1 MSFATACMSYGLIIH
16 DLRSDGKIHRVPTE
30 THPRS
35 DNGAYMFDGRGGW
48 MMDWSRGDAVQW
60 WREAGAKPYTD
71 AEKAEWLRKRR
82 ADDAEKARRAH
93 QAALRAAQMLSEAS
107 VVAPRA
113 GKPWRAGRAAVPEV
127 LAHPYLVAKGLTA
140 ETSLVLDGR
149 LLVPMFLAGRYR
161 EPVGLQVI
169 GADGETKFL
178 PGQVAKGAVHRIG
191 NGHRDCWLVEGY
203 ATGLSLRAALARIYS
218 QADVVVCFSAGN
230 LVEVAKRG
238 IGSRV
243 MADHDESG
251 TGERAA
257 RDTGLPWVMPG
268 AVGMDAN
275 DLHRIDGIES
285 LVALVA
291 GV

>member
-82 ADDAEKARRAH
+82 ADDVEKARRAH

-107 VVAPRA
+107 VVVPRA
-113 GKPWRAGRAAVPEV
+113 GKPWRPGRAPVAAVE
-127 LAHPYLVAKGLTA
+127 AHPYLVAKGLTA

-169 GADGETKFL
+169 DTDGTKKFL

-191 NGHRDCWLVEGY
+191 NGNRDCWLVEGY

-218 QADVVVCFSAGN
+218 QADVVVCFSASN
-230 LVEVAKRG
+230 LVEVARRG